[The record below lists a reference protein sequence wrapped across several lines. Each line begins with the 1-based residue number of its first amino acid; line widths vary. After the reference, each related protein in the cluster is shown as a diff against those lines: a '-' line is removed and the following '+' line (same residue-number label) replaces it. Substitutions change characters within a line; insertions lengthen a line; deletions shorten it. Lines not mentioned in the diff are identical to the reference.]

1 VIHNGNDLTV
11 LGYPS
16 LDGSGPMF
24 SPICSVAISS
34 QAVDV
39 DSCGEFV
46 KILLSYDIQTK
57 IAMNDCFVLNRD
69 AFREAGEA
77 ALEYYNN
84 GGGCAA
90 NGSSFGM
97 DLSYGRKYTQDDI
110 DAVEECILSCSQ
122 IVSEDPNI
130 SIILIEEMPAYF
142 LGQKTLDEVIEI
154 AQDRIQKVLDERGSN

>member
-1 VIHNGNDLTV
+1 
-11 LGYPS
+11 
-16 LDGSGPMF
+16 M
-24 SPICSVAISS
+24 
-34 QAVDV
+34 
-39 DSCGEFV
+39 
-46 KILLSYDIQTK
+46 
-57 IAMNDCFVLNRD
+57 
-69 AFREAGEA
+69 